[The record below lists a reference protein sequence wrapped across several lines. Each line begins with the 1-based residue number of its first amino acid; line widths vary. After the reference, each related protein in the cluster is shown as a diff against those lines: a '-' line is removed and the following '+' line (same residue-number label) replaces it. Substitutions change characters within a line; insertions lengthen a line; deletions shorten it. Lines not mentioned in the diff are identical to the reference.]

1 MLDDEDEVLLELVE
15 SLSNNFVEF
24 VGGNSLV
31 LMPTFEALC
40 KVEDSNVRDKVKFNK
55 ISTNRQQH
63 KSKKDY
69 RL

>member
-24 VGGNSLV
+24 VGGNPLV

-40 KVEDSNVRDKVKFNK
+40 KVEDSNVRDKVKILIIK
-55 ISTNRQQH
+55 Q
-63 KSKKDY
+63 K
-69 RL
+69 RLLLK

>member
-24 VGGNSLV
+24 VGGNPLV

-40 KVEDSNVRDKVKFNK
+40 KVEDSNVRDKVKIIIIK
-55 ISTNRQQH
+55 Q
-63 KSKKDY
+63 K
-69 RL
+69 RLLLK